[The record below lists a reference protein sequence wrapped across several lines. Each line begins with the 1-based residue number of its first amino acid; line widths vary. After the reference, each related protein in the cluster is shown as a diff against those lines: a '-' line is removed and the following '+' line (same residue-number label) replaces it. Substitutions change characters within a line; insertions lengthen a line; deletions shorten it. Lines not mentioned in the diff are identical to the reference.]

1 MARMEVEIL
10 VISEI
15 SLAQKDEVS
24 DLTHVWNLKKLVS
37 HKLRMDWSGLRER
50 LRRVEGSE
58 GW

>member
-37 HKLRMDWSGLRER
+37 HKLRMDWSGLGER